1 MTADDMR
8 TLRGVCEAAA
18 AEHAGA
24 ANPPIIRLPVSA
36 VLHLL
41 NLAEK
46 EARP

>member
-24 ANPPIIRLPVSA
+24 ANPPVIKLPVSA

-41 NLAEK
+41 NRVEGKA
-46 EARP
+46 